1 MPEARSPD
9 RELETYRGLMQ
20 PPTTFRD
27 GFTLRTVMG
36 AFFVGFIMMP
46 GAIYM
51 GLIAGVSLGS
61 AAEWVTIILFSEL
74 ARRSFSSLT
83 RQEIYVTYYIAGGLA
98 GVVGV
103 HGAMLAGG
111 PFGLASADLVGY
123 IQVRRRAQQGKGRVR
138 ERGGECVHVF
148 HQNLHR

>member
-1 MPEARSPD
+1 MAQHDPNADLEAYRRLMQRPERFA
-9 RELETYRGLMQ
+9 EGFTYR
-20 PPTTFRD
+20 
-27 GFTLRTVMG
+27 TVIG

-83 RQEIYVTYYIAGGLA
+83 RQEIYLIYYIAGGLA
-98 GVVGV
+98 GVIG
-103 HGAMLAGG
+103 GTMLAGG
-111 PFGLASADLVGY
+111 PFGQLMWNQYLVQSQAAEIG
-123 IQVRRRAQQGKGRVR
+123 RA
-138 ERGGECVHVF
+138 HV
-148 HQNLHR
+148 